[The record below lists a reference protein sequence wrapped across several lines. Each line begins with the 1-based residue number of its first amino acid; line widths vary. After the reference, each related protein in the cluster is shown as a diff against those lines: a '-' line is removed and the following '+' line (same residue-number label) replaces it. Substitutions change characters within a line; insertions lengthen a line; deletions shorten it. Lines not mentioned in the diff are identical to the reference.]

1 MTKLKSVIFSA
12 LLAAFTTLSL
22 TTAVASEEPVQHLI
36 VDDITSYQEA
46 KQVFADTTADIKTK
60 TKFDATDLHDI
71 HMITYSLEKA
81 IAYFVD
87 NMEGEQKAAAE
98 KMAAVVELV
107 HLSSEN
113 SRNIEIQVYLED
125 YFKRAEAFSAGLN

>member
-1 MTKLKSVIFSA
+1 MKTLSSVIFSA
-12 LLAAFTTLSL
+12 LLAAFTTLYL
-22 TTAVASEEPVQHLI
+22 TTAVASDETVQHLI

-60 TKFDATDLHDI
+60 TKLDAADLHDI

-81 IAYFVD
+81 IAYFVE

-98 KMAAVVELV
+98 NMAAVVELV
-107 HLSSEN
+107 HLGSEN
-113 SRNIEIQVYLED
+113 NRKVETQVYLED
-125 YFKRAEAFSAGLN
+125 YFKRAEAFSA

>member
-1 MTKLKSVIFSA
+1 MTKLKSVIFLA
-12 LLAAFTTLSL
+12 LMAAFSSL
-22 TTAVASEEPVQHLI
+22 YLTVGIAGEQPVQHLI

-46 KQVFADTTADIKTK
+46 KQVFANTTADIKTK
-60 TKFDATDLHDI
+60 TKFDAADLHDI

-87 NMEGEQKAAAE
+87 NMEGKKKAAAG
-98 KMAAVVELV
+98 KMAAVLELV

-113 SRNIEIQVYLED
+113 NRNIEIQVYLEN

>member
-1 MTKLKSVIFSA
+1 M
-12 LLAAFTTLSL
+12 
-22 TTAVASEEPVQHLI
+22 
-36 VDDITSYQEA
+36 
-46 KQVFADTTADIKTK
+46 FANTTADIKTK
-60 TKFDATDLHDI
+60 TKFDAADLHDI

-87 NMEGEQKAAAE
+87 NMEGKKKAAAG

-113 SRNIEIQVYLED
+113 NRNIEIQVYLEN

>member
-1 MTKLKSVIFSA
+1 MKTLSSVIFSA
-12 LLAAFTTLSL
+12 LLAAFTTLYL
-22 TTAVASEEPVQHLI
+22 TTAVASDETVQHLI

-60 TKFDATDLHDI
+60 TKLDAADLHDI

-81 IAYFVD
+81 IAYFVE

-98 KMAAVVELV
+98 NMAAVVELV
-107 HLSSEN
+107 NLGSEN
-113 SRNIEIQVYLED
+113 NRKVETQVYLED

>member
-1 MTKLKSVIFSA
+1 MTKLTSVIFSA
-12 LLAAFTTLSL
+12 LVAAFSSL
-22 TTAVASEEPVQHLI
+22 YLTVGIAGEQPVQHLI

-60 TKFDATDLHDI
+60 TKFDAADLHDI

-81 IAYFVD
+81 IAYFVET
-87 NMEGEQKAAAE
+87 MEGEQKAAAE
-98 KMAAVVELV
+98 NMAAVVELV

-113 SRNIEIQVYLED
+113 DRKIEIQVYLED

>member
-12 LLAAFTTLSL
+12 LMAAFSL
-22 TTAVASEEPVQHLI
+22 LYLTVGIAGEQPVQHLI

-60 TKFDATDLHDI
+60 TKFDAADLHDI

-81 IAYFVD
+81 IAYFVE
-87 NMEGEQKAAAE
+87 NMEGEQQAAAE

-113 SRNIEIQVYLED
+113 NRNIEIQVYLED
-125 YFKRAEAFSAGLN
+125 YFKRAEAFSVELN